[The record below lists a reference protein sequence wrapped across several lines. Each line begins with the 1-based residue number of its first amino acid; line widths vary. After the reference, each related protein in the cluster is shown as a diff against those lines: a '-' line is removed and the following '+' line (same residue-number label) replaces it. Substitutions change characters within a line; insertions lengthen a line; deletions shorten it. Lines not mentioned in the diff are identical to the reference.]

1 MAKMIELLYLAEK
14 DVQFTDLTMRDT
26 VEIVERVFEAH
37 GQGDAIVP
45 PKISLDM
52 QITAKYN
59 TWGNAMPAYVGPWNV
74 SGIKWAGA
82 NWNNPEKHGLPSI
95 FATIILTD
103 PETFAPVAIIGGGW
117 ITAMRTGAATAVAS
131 KYLARQDSRVLCI
144 VGAGYQAGFQLSALD
159 EVLNLDEVRIADK
172 REQARERFAE
182 DMAKK
187 LGLNVNPV
195 ATMEDAVKGA
205 DIVVT
210 VTSADEP
217 LVHYEWLKD
226 GCFICA
232 VGSYQELQFR
242 IVKSVDKIVVDHLEQ
257 TMHRGE
263 LAKWVSKG
271 LLSERDVYAELG
283 DIVAGKKK
291 GRESDTE
298 KILCVPIGMGSEDL
312 AVAKRIYD
320 ISLEKGIGTKLR
332 WI

>member
-1 MAKMIELLYLAEK
+1 MTKKIELLCITEK
-14 DVQFTDLTMRDT
+14 DVKLTGLTMRET
-26 VEIVERVFEAH
+26 VDIVERVFEAH
-37 GQGDAIVP
+37 GKGDAIVP
-45 PKISLDM
+45 PKTSLDM
-52 QITAKYN
+52 QITAKHK
-59 TWGNAMPAYVGPWNV
+59 TWGNAMPAYVGPWNI

-82 NWNNPEKHGLPSI
+82 NWDNPAKYELPSI

-103 PETFAPVAIIGGGW
+103 PETFAPVAIVGGGW
-117 ITAMRTGAATAVAS
+117 ITAMRTGAATAVAA
-131 KYLARQDSRVLCI
+131 KYLARHDSRVLCI
-144 VGAGYQAGFQLSALD
+144 VGAGYQASFQLSALN
-159 EVLNLDEVRIADK
+159 ELLNLDEVRIADK
-172 REQARERFAE
+172 RKQAREKFAE
-182 DMAKK
+182 EMGAK
-187 LGLNVNPV
+187 LGLSIYPV
-195 ATMEDAVKGA
+195 TTIQDAVKGA
-205 DIVVT
+205 DVVVT

-226 GCFICA
+226 GCLICA

-242 IVKSVDKIVVDHLEQ
+242 ILKSVDRIIVDHLEQ

-263 LAKWVSKG
+263 LAKWVIRG

-298 KILCVPIGMGSEDL
+298 KLLCVPIGMGSEDL

-320 ISLEKGIGTKLR
+320 ISLEKGIGTKLT